1 MRTRRRHYK
10 SSLLASLDNKTSLAL
25 VKSSGV
31 ESSLT
36 TVTRATTGTLPDFEG
51 LIRTAK
57 SGEIRLAGARRVA
70 NLVATNLD
78 AWVKTAAGTG
88 ATATSSATSVAGAL
102 EQAYQIT
109 LNRGA
114 GNTSSDSSTLTMT
127 ISGGVS
133 GNRYVFSFRVK
144 GVAGEQ
150 VAIRG
155 AAGSTYTIHTFTGNW
170 DRLSTNEIGSATPQ
184 VSFASRGTITTT
196 NSVTFYAEMPMVEDV
211 TGQANQNPS
220 EYVSNSNGIPT
231 GSNIITNGYFSS
243 GTTGWSAASAF
254 SSTAVVTLGE
264 LIVTPSVN
272 FGRQITS
279 FPTEIGKVY
288 RVFGNVRRASGS
300 TGSAYI
306 AQTTSTGSDLTTFGN
321 ITSSTSTLVTGNFTA
336 TATTSYISC
345 AVTSTADTGGFDN
358 IFVSPAI
365 YHGAGADGVAY
376 FDYQNGNTVSSNVVT
391 EAQGAAIAESS
402 FLGALVE
409 PVRTQLYLNSATLVT
424 QNNTVTAQ
432 AYTASFYGTG
442 TITFSGAY
450 VGSLIGTG
458 ANNRVSLTFTP
469 SAGTLTSTVSGSCTR
484 AQLEAGSY
492 FSSYI
497 ASVGASVTR
506 NADIETIPTANFNT
520 RIGKLSIE
528 FTPTHASVGTVALG
542 GSYVDA
548 NNYTQILHIAATGW
562 VFRKRVAGVDYD
574 AVLSG
579 EFVANTTYKIVVSWS
594 DTAGIDIFIDGV
606 KGVNHTNTLPLQLGS
621 VWQIGSDG
629 NSLQQATGYFKNVIA
644 RKNNNQTVILA
655 NTSTPL
661 SPSFDFTTALNLT
674 QLQITGFL

>member
-1 MRTRRRHYK
+1 VRTRRRYYK

-31 ESSLT
+31 DSGLT
-36 TVTRATTGTLPDFEG
+36 AITRATTGTLPDFEG

-57 SGEIRLAGARRVA
+57 AGEIRLAGARRVE
-70 NLVATNLD
+70 NLITRSENISHASWL
-78 AWVKTAAGTG
+78 KTAGVTTPTAEVCVYDGSGTSG
-88 ATATSSATSVAGAL
+88 NYRIYTNGTVYPLGNKYACNVEIRADIPINLRLNGNVTWGSASTIISVTANWQRFSMPVGTSNG
-102 EQAYQIT
+102 
-109 LNRGA
+109 
-114 GNTSSDSSTLTMT
+114 SSTGQLLIYSAIGDNTPFT
-127 ISGGVS
+127 I
-133 GNRYVFSFRVK
+133 Y
-144 GVAGEQ
+144 
-150 VAIRG
+150 IRK
-155 AAGSTYTIHTFTGNW
+155 AQA
-170 DRLSTNEIGSATPQ
+170 
-184 VSFASRGTITTT
+184 
-196 NSVTFYAEMPMVEDV
+196 EDV

-220 EYVSNSNGIPT
+220 EYVSNGVL
-231 GSNIITNGYFSS
+231 
-243 GTTGWSAASAF
+243 SA
-254 SSTAVVTLGE
+254 
-264 LIVTPSVN
+264 P
-272 FGRQITS
+272 
-279 FPTEIGKVY
+279 
-288 RVFGNVRRASGS
+288 
-300 TGSAYI
+300 
-306 AQTTSTGSDLTTFGN
+306 
-321 ITSSTSTLVTGNFTA
+321 
-336 TATTSYISC
+336 
-345 AVTSTADTGGFDN
+345 
-358 IFVSPAI
+358 
-365 YHGAGADGVAY
+365 YHNAGADGVKV
-376 FDYQNGNTVSSNVVT
+376 FNYQNGNTVASNVVT
-391 EAQGAAIAESS
+391 EAQGATIAESS

-442 TITFSGAY
+442 TVTFSGAY
-450 VGSLIGTG
+450 VGSLVGTG

-492 FSSYI
+492 FSSYV

-506 NADIETIPTANFNT
+506 NADIETIPTTNFNT
-520 RIGKLSIE
+520 RIGKIAFE

-542 GSYVDA
+542 GSYIDA
-548 NNYTQILHIAATGW
+548 SNYTQILHIAATGW

-594 DTAGIDIFIDGV
+594 DTAGVDIFIDSV
-606 KGVNHTNTLPLQLGS
+606 KGVNHINTLPLQLSS

-629 NSLQQATGYFKNVIA
+629 NSLQQATGYFKNVVA